1 MKRQI
6 RAIISRLPGGGW
18 LFRKYDYYR
27 LKLDYS
33 RMGNVETMFTHFYS
47 SNFWKD
53 DESRSGTGSSLRYT
67 ENIRKEI
74 PPLLKR
80 LDVRTILDAPC
91 GDFNWFRLV
100 EREDHVD
107 YIGGDIV
114 APLIE
119 RNQELYG
126 NERTRFVHLNILH
139 DELPDAD
146 LWLCRDCLFH
156 LSYDD
161 IFSVIDNF
169 LASNIGYLLATTH
182 TECTTNTNIPTGA
195 WRPLNLELPP
205 FSFSK
210 PSLYIKDWIEGNS
223 PRHLAL
229 WNREELSSAL
239 ASNKGVLRRLRH
251 RGRASAKV

>member
-6 RAIISRLPGGGW
+6 RAAISRLPGGAW
-18 LFRKYDYYR
+18 LFRKYDYFR

-33 RMGNVETMFTHFYS
+33 RMGNVETMFTNFYS
-47 SNFWKD
+47 TNYWKD
-53 DESRSGTGSSLRYT
+53 EESRSGTGSSLRYT

-91 GDFNWFRLV
+91 GDFNWFRYV

-107 YIGGDIV
+107 YVGGDIV
-114 APLIE
+114 APLIA

-126 NERTRFVHLNILH
+126 NERTRFVHLDILR
-139 DELPDAD
+139 DALPDAD

-161 IFSVIDNF
+161 IFSAIDNF

-182 TECTTNTNIPTGA
+182 TECNTNANIPTGA

-205 FSFSK
+205 FSFPK

-223 PRHLAL
+223 PRSLAL
-229 WNREELSSAL
+229 WNRKELSSAL
-239 ASNKGVLRRLRH
+239 SSNKEVVRKLRQRS
-251 RGRASAKV
+251 RASARV